1 MNSTTTEKK
10 NSKGKEGEKKRET
23 ENNNNYNNNGDIK
36 AVTRLAFGT
45 VLFIEFAR
53 YLLQIPA
60 LINQLMLVVIC
71 KLRKEGGKRGRER
84 EEERKENIR
93 ITEGGK

>member
-1 MNSTTTEKK
+1 M
-10 NSKGKEGEKKRET
+10 
-23 ENNNNYNNNGDIK
+23 
-36 AVTRLAFGT
+36 TRLAFGT

-71 KLRKEGGKRGRER
+71 KLRKEGGKRAEKKGQIYI
-84 EEERKENIR
+84 K
-93 ITEGGK
+93 GGKGEKWAFEKQIKIHS

>member
-1 MNSTTTEKK
+1 M
-10 NSKGKEGEKKRET
+10 
-23 ENNNNYNNNGDIK
+23 
-36 AVTRLAFGT
+36 TRLAFGT

-84 EEERKENIR
+84 ESKDRERERQRDRKKDRE
-93 ITEGGK
+93 K